1 MGPVNSKDD
10 FYSSVMRQSEFEHW
24 KQLGND
30 LAVEALQNSDTLSCG
45 SWSGSCARLSS
56 TIIRL
61 HHSNY
66 STTTRINR

>member
-30 LAVEALQNSDTLSCG
+30 LAVEALQNSDTLSWWELERKLRKALFYYNKTP
-45 SWSGSCARLSS
+45 SFQILY
-56 TIIRL
+56 
-61 HHSNY
+61 N
-66 STTTRINR
+66 NEN